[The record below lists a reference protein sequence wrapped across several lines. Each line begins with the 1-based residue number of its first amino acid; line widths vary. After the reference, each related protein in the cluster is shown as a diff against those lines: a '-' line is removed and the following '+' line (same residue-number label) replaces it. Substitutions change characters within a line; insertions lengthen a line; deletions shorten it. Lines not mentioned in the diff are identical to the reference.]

1 MAKLTAQEQIAKMES
16 QRKAI
21 ALKIQALTRK
31 EDERLA
37 KENSANRNRI
47 GILAEAA
54 GISEMTDE
62 ELKAAFS
69 AIIKQ

>member
-1 MAKLTAQEQIAKMES
+1 MASTAQEQVAKMEL

-21 ALKIQALTRK
+21 ALKIQAIIRK

-37 KENSANRNRI
+37 KQNLSNRNRI

-62 ELKAAFS
+62 ELQAAFS
-69 AIIKQ
+69 AIKKH